1 MTESSVA
8 TERSD
13 RAALGAQLR
22 ALLAEYAVEA
32 GTDLSDDTPLIS
44 SGILESTT
52 LLHVALWVEEHLA
65 AEVDISAFDLAK
77 EWDSIGAILD
87 FVTRHAPATLDQR
100 RRAG

>member
-1 MTESSVA
+1 MA
-8 TERSD
+8 TDRAD
-13 RAALGAQLR
+13 RAALRAELR

-32 GTDLSDDTPLIS
+32 GIDLGDGAPLIS

-52 LLHVALWVEEHLA
+52 LLHVALWVEEHLG
-65 AEVDISAFDLAK
+65 AEVDISAFDLAA

-87 FVTRHAPATLDQR
+87 FVARHAPATLDQG